1 MAHLLSFGAAGVSLL
16 LALPAAAQDVAPPV
30 AMSFEAASQ
39 ALGKGS
45 RALSAADHEV
55 RAAQA
60 TADALKALRR
70 PVVSAS
76 ASVVEYQKTLAI
88 DLSGSKSDLT
98 GATTDFLAGLPG
110 QFPPGFQEIVSQVT
124 QRVGAALPGLV
135 SAIPDTLRF
144 QTRDTAF
151 RPTVTAALPLYTGG
165 AIPAIQRGAQ
175 AGVAI
180 AEATQAQGRDLS
192 QLNLV
197 RTYFGQQ
204 VAEQLAASTRAT
216 RDGFDRHLSDARKLE
231 QQGVLSHARVLE
243 VQVARDAA
251 DRAYLR
257 ADLEAA
263 TARDTLARLL
273 DAEGGVQPT
282 TALFVNAQPL
292 PPKAEFLA
300 ASDHPQARGADA
312 ARAVAAA
319 GVDLARSRYRP
330 QAFAFGEYNLNRNDA
345 LPTEPDWIAGVA
357 VRMTLLSN
365 VDRRRTLDAAHE
377 RERAAADSAVEIRK
391 TIATQTIRAYDL
403 TETARRTFL
412 SLDSSVAAAE
422 ENLRV
427 QELSFREGEATSAA
441 VIDAQA
447 AIATVRTQR
456 IAAAYEYDLALAGLL
471 VASHQLDS
479 FGGYLARADHRLG
492 AVTP

>member
-1 MAHLLSFGAAGVSLL
+1 MACALSPWAIAVILVSAVPAVAQEGAI
-16 LALPAAAQDVAPPV
+16 PV
-30 AMSFEAASQ
+30 TMSFEAASQ

-45 RALSAADHEV
+45 RGLSAADHET

-60 TADALKALRR
+60 TADSLKALRR

-76 ASVVEYQKTLAI
+76 ASFIEYQKTLSI
-88 DLSGSKSDLT
+88 DLSGAKNDVS
-98 GATTDFLAGLPG
+98 GATSDFLAGLPG
-110 QFPPGFQEIVSQVT
+110 QFPPGFQEIVSEVT
-124 QRVGAALPGLV
+124 QRVGTALPGLL
-135 SAIPDTLRF
+135 SAIPDTLRL
-144 QTRDTAF
+144 QTRDSSF
-151 RPTVTAALPLYTGG
+151 RPTVTVGMPLYTGG

-175 AGVAI
+175 AAVGI
-180 AEATQAQGRDLS
+180 AEAKQAQGRDIA

-204 VAEQLAASTRAT
+204 VAEQLVFSTRAT
-216 RDGFDRHLSDARKLE
+216 RDGLDRHLADARKLE
-231 QQGVLSHARVLE
+231 RQGVLAHARVLE

-251 DRAYLR
+251 DRAFLR
-257 ADLEAA
+257 ADLEA
-263 TARDTLARLL
+263 TTTRDTLARLL
-273 DAEGGVQPT
+273 DMESGVQPS

-292 PPKAEFLA
+292 PPKASFLA
-300 ASDHPQARGADA
+300 GSDQPQARGADA
-312 ARAVAAA
+312 ARSVAAA

-377 RERAAADSAVEIRK
+377 HERAAADAAAEIRK
-391 TIATQTIRAYDL
+391 TIATETIRAYDL

-412 SLDSSVAAAE
+412 SLHSSVAAAE

-447 AIATVRTQR
+447 AIASVRTQR
-456 IAAAYEYDLALAGLL
+456 IAAAYEYDLALAALL

-479 FGGYLARADHRLG
+479 FGGYLARADHRL
-492 AVTP
+492 AP

>member
-1 MAHLLSFGAAGVSLL
+1 ML
-16 LALPAAAQDVAPPV
+16 
-30 AMSFEAASQ
+30 
-39 ALGKGS
+39 
-45 RALSAADHEV
+45 
-55 RAAQA
+55 
-60 TADALKALRR
+60 
-70 PVVSAS
+70 
-76 ASVVEYQKTLAI
+76 
-88 DLSGSKSDLT
+88 
-98 GATTDFLAGLPG
+98 
-110 QFPPGFQEIVSQVT
+110 EI
-124 QRVGAALPGLV
+124 
-135 SAIPDTLRF
+135 
-144 QTRDTAF
+144 
-151 RPTVTAALPLYTGG
+151 
-165 AIPAIQRGAQ
+165 
-175 AGVAI
+175 
-180 AEATQAQGRDLS
+180 
-192 QLNLV
+192 
-197 RTYFGQQ
+197 
-204 VAEQLAASTRAT
+204 
-216 RDGFDRHLSDARKLE
+216 
-231 QQGVLSHARVLE
+231 
-243 VQVARDAA
+243 QVARDAS

-257 ADLEAA
+257 ADLEAT

-300 ASDHPQARGADA
+300 ATDHPQARGADA

-377 RERAAADSAVEIRK
+377 RERAAADSAAEIRK

-427 QELSFREGEATSAA
+427 QALSFREGEATSAA

-492 AVTP
+492 PVTP

>member
-1 MAHLLSFGAAGVSLL
+1 MFGLAAPV
-16 LALPAAAQDVAPPV
+16 AAQESGGPPV
-30 AMSFEAASQ
+30 AMSFDAASQ
-39 ALGKGS
+39 TLSRGS
-45 RALSAADHEV
+45 RALSGADHQV

-60 TADALKALRR
+60 TADSLKALSR

-76 ASVVEYQKTLAI
+76 ASFVEYQKTLSL
-88 DLSGSKSDLT
+88 DLSGAKNGVTS
-98 GATTDFLAGLPG
+98 ATSDFLAGLPG

-124 QRVGAALPGLV
+124 QRVGTALPGLL
-135 SAIPDTLRF
+135 SAIPDTLRL
-144 QTRDTAF
+144 QTRDSAF

-165 AIPAIQRGAQ
+165 AIPAIQRGASAAVGIAQ
-175 AGVAI
+175 AS
-180 AEATQAQGRDLS
+180 QAQAQDFA

-204 VAEQLAASTRAT
+204 VAAQLVASTRAT
-216 RDGFDRHLSDARKLE
+216 RDGLDRHLSDARKLE

-251 DRAYLR
+251 DRAFLR
-257 ADLEAA
+257 AELEAV

-282 TALFVNAQPL
+282 TALFVNAAPL
-292 PPKAEFLA
+292 PPKAQFLA
-300 ASDHPQARGADA
+300 GRDQPQAKGADA

-365 VDRRRTLDAAHE
+365 IDRRRTLDAAHE
-377 RERAAADSAVEIRK
+377 RERAAADAAAEVRK
-391 TIATQTIRAYDL
+391 TIATETIRAYDL
-403 TETARRTFL
+403 AETARQTFL

-427 QELSFREGEATSAA
+427 QQLSFREGEATSAT

-471 VASHQLDS
+471 VASHQFDS
-479 FGGYLARADHRLG
+479 FGGYLARADHRL
-492 AVTP
+492 AP

>member
-1 MAHLLSFGAAGVSLL
+1 MPSAPIPWTIAVILL
-16 LALPAAAQDVAPPV
+16 LAAPAMAQQPPV
-30 AMSFEAASQ
+30 VMSFEAASQ
-39 ALGKGS
+39 TLDKGS
-45 RALSAADHEV
+45 RGLSAADHET
-55 RAAQA
+55 RAAQE

-76 ASVVEYQKTLAI
+76 ASFIEYQKTLSV
-88 DLSGSKSDLT
+88 DLSGAKDGVSSAT
-98 GATTDFLAGLPG
+98 GDFLAGLPG
-110 QFPPGFQEIVSQVT
+110 QFPPGFREIASTVT
-124 QRVGAALPGLV
+124 QRVGAALPGLLA
-135 SAIPDTLRF
+135 AIPDTLRL
-144 QTRDTAF
+144 QTRDSSF
-151 RPTVTAALPLYTGG
+151 RPTVTVGMPLYTGG

-175 AGVAI
+175 AAVGVA
-180 AEATQAQGRDLS
+180 AARQAQARDLA

-197 RTYFGQQ
+197 RAYFGQQ
-204 VAEQLAASTRAT
+204 VAEQLVSSTRAT
-216 RDGFDRHLSDARKLE
+216 RDGFDRHLADARKLE
-231 QQGVLSHARVLE
+231 QQGVLAHARLLE

-257 ADLEAA
+257 ADLEAT

-273 DAEGGVQPT
+273 DAENGVQPSS
-282 TALFVNAQPL
+282 ALFVNAQPL
-292 PPKAEFLA
+292 PPKASFLA
-300 ASDHPQARGADA
+300 GRDQPLAQGADA

-330 QAFAFGEYNLNRNDA
+330 QAFAFGEYNLNRNNA
-345 LPTEPDWIAGVA
+345 LPTEPDWIGGVA

-377 RERAAADSAVEIRK
+377 RERAAADAAAETRK
-391 TIATQTIRAYDL
+391 TIATETIRAYDL
-403 TETARRTFL
+403 VETGRRTFL

-427 QELSFREGEATSAA
+427 QELSFREGEATSSA

-456 IAAAYEYDLALAGLL
+456 IAAAYEYDLALAALL
-471 VASHQLDS
+471 VASHQFDS
-479 FGGYLARADHRLG
+479 FSGYLARADHRL
-492 AVTP
+492 TR